1 MMGTVVP
8 ALKLG
13 IAFAIIISF
22 VWVSFRMVSSPESVR
37 GAVAWILANKFS
49 VRRLL
54 AMIQLIAG
62 LGLCALG
69 YLGGRDHLF
78 LVLSGAHAEGRV
90 IGYRQEQLPNS
101 GSAAWNYISLPKV
114 EFVTGRKAIQFEDHV
129 GYGSEVLNLR
139 VPILYDPKTPSRAM
153 IDHSLMNWVPW
164 APMIAVGLLLLL
176 SFARHEIRRG
186 NVREA
191 GRN

>member
-1 MMGTVVP
+1 MGTVVP

-13 IAFAIIISF
+13 ITLAIIISF
-22 VWVSFRMVSSPESVR
+22 VWVFFRMVSSPESVR
-37 GAVAWILANKFS
+37 GAVAWILANKSS

-54 AMIQLIAG
+54 ATIQLIAG

-69 YLGGRDHLF
+69 YWGGRDHLS
-78 LVLSGAHAEGRV
+78 LILSGEHAEGRV

-114 EFVTGRKAIQFEDHV
+114 EFVIGTQAIQFEDHV

-153 IDHSLMNWVPW
+153 IDHRLMNWVPW

-176 SFARHEIRRG
+176 SFARREITRG
-186 NVREA
+186 NINEVE
-191 GRN
+191 GT